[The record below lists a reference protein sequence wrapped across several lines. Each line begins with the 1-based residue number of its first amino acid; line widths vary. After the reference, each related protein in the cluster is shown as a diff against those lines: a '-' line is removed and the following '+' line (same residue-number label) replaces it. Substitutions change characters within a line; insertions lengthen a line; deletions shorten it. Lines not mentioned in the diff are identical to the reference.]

1 MNLTTVKDF
10 VYLGIVLLTVGVSWG
25 MFSTRLD
32 AVEKKADKIEQI
44 QSDIAVIKEKISN
57 MERLLLQER

>member
-1 MNLTTVKDF
+1 MSLTTVKDF
-10 VYLGIVLLTVGVSWG
+10 IYLGIVLLTVGVSWG

-57 MERLLLQER
+57 MERLLQER

>member
-1 MNLTTVKDF
+1 MSLTTVKDF
-10 VYLGIVLLTVGVSWG
+10 IYLGIVLLTVGVSWG